1 MASIRDYNV
10 VEQFNSRLEEIRTK
24 LLDQAMAEVLNDRA
38 AELCQEH
45 RQYMKS
51 VLGKRST
58 ESFCGC
64 HHGLSLDGHKYC
76 DKQTR
81 LKLVLDQTACL
92 SCFN

>member
-1 MASIRDYNV
+1 MISQLSMASIRDYNV

-24 LLDQAMAEVLNDRA
+24 LLDQAMAEVL
-38 AELCQEH
+38 
-45 RQYMKS
+45 
-51 VLGKRST
+51 KRST